1 MQLEEQHQDEPQL
14 EKLGHLARYLVEY
27 ARNPM
32 QKIKTVP
39 DWDWPALVVFY
50 ITAAAICGMLR
61 GVLIGHITE
70 VFSGLIV
77 TPIMSVF
84 TAALVTA
91 LVYYTLVFLF
101 DRDSSLRR
109 IFTLVMLAALPTMI
123 LSIVSHWASII
134 TLIGLLLSGILL
146 VVGVS
151 ANFRVDQKKLGK
163 LVAAIFLAYFLFW
176 IYSSWHFR
184 IEKEKYKNNLTTPAS
199 RELLEQEF
207 KLGH

>member
-14 EKLGHLARYLVEY
+14 EKLGHLVRYLTEF
-27 ARNPM
+27 ARHPV
-32 QKIKTVP
+32 QKIKDVP
-39 DWDWPALVVFY
+39 DWDWPALVIFY
-50 ITAAAICGMLR
+50 VAAAATCGVLR
-61 GVLIGHITE
+61 GILIRHITE

-84 TAALVTA
+84 SAVLVTG
-91 LVYYTLVFLF
+91 LIYYTLVFFF

-109 IFTLVMLAALPTMI
+109 IFSLVLLAALPTMI

-134 TLIGLLLSGILL
+134 TIIGLFLSGLLL

-151 ANFRVDQKKLGK
+151 GNFNIDRKKFGK
-163 LVAAIFLAYFLFW
+163 IIAAIFVAYFLFW

-184 IEKEKYKNNLTTPAS
+184 IEKEKYKNRLTTPAS
-199 RELLEQEF
+199 RQILEQE
-207 KLGH
+207 LGH